1 MRLTG
6 LPVPEASILIGIET
20 GKGPFGDTEPPVS
33 GDPVLLEQVDRL
45 VAKHLQANP

>member
-20 GKGPFGDTEPPVS
+20 GRGPFGDTVPPVR
-33 GDPVLLEQVDRL
+33 GGPALWERLDRL
-45 VAKHLQANP
+45 AAKR